1 MQIFAELRH
10 SFRNNFLKRNKK
22 KQEAFQET
30 KQKLDAQF
38 KYPS

>member
-22 KQEAFQET
+22 KQEALQET